1 MNFGSTSYRL
11 LRYEKAKAKLN
22 EFYVSDES
30 RKSNKLGQTSST
42 ELLYSTVRVLSEFAE
57 LYCNDGECGEL
68 YNDLTFVANFYENFV
83 VGETAEEDYFLLLVG
98 VIANILSD
106 NFGNAKSL
114 IDRIN
119 RDKIDNDIACL
130 LFEYTAIGL
139 GKTYETLYM
148 PEYFRDKYFHHLID
162 EIKYD
167 SESTYLTE
175 LQRFAKDL
183 LLNWDSESAF
193 CGLMLCAVHKKY
205 MENSAARIIP
215 AASDSLLKD
224 WKSYFSQ
231 PNAIRILWQAQRL
244 LVEHEVLRGK
254 SATIQL
260 PTGVGKTKSIE
271 LIISAAF
278 LLRNVNLAIVV
289 APLRALCNEIEKDL
303 QKSLKNIVDITVL
316 SDVFDDELINF
327 ESRQVIVV
335 TPEKLSFLMRHN
347 SEIVNKCGL
356 VIFDEAHMFDD
367 QSRGPTYEFL
377 IMRIK
382 EILSSNVQ
390 KVFIS
395 AIMPNAEELNDWLTT
410 DGSVVTDKYI
420 KRTEKSVAFF
430 SQATNQ
436 LLFYQ
441 QNELIESKDA
451 MVYIPQV
458 CPRTPEVRE
467 DYVKGPNK
475 GKPKYIFPD
484 LSKGIDVALYL
495 ACKLSNNENCSAIYV
510 SKPQQI
516 FTLSKNIVKLKK
528 KKYNLLDNLYFNS
541 NCVANKKILN
551 LAQMHYGGSSEFV
564 QMIEMGFFPHFGDLE
579 NGLRLS
585 IEYEIRNHNIQ
596 CVICTSTLAEGVNLP
611 IRYLFLSTLQDA
623 YGQMISTRKFQNLI
637 GRTARSGVYT
647 EGSLI
652 CTDKKYF
659 DERKRNFEQWGD
671 AVKLFDASKSEH
683 CNSAILQILENLPLP
698 YTGKSLIGI
707 WLLKEFLKSY
717 TSSAA
722 YDINS
727 WVEEVYLSHVNNY
740 VKALSK
746 KDIKLSI
753 YEVIS
758 ARLNQIKHVVN
769 FIEVL
774 ILEECAHENE
784 DNDEEK
790 RVVSLAE
797 NTLAYKMSDEKNR
810 EVLVELFRVVWQ
822 KASQISHEKRKIYAK
837 AMSELDVLNIID
849 NFLKNHSEMY
859 DSSVFCEEEWIKN
872 LIIIADEC
880 FGLNHKFNKLGS
892 QERLTILQA
901 WVNGETYQYIMNAT
915 NLKLDGIMKVCNKMS
930 YSFNLLLSS
939 ILELIPQYR
948 TDDKTD
954 EVWGAFISDIQLF
967 QKRVRYG
974 LKKASD
980 IAAYEF
986 GYADRIIAKD
996 IGSIIDAQQNMTK
1009 EEDYKDIIKVRSK
1022 EIKERLDL
1030 YPNYFR
1036 EVVQL

>member
-1 MNFGSTSYRL
+1 MNFGDISYRL

-42 ELLYSTVRVLSEFAE
+42 ELLYSTVRVLSEFSE
-57 LYCNDGECGEL
+57 LYCNGDECGEL

-98 VIANILSD
+98 AIANILSD

-130 LFEYTAIGL
+130 LFEYVANGL

-148 PEYFRDKYFHHLID
+148 SEYLRDEYFYNLID
-162 EIKYD
+162 EIND
-167 SESTYLTE
+167 NSESTYFKK
-175 LQRFAKDL
+175 LQGLAKDL
-183 LLNWDSESAF
+183 LLNGDSESAF

-205 MENSAARIIP
+205 LENSAARIIP
-215 AASDSLLKD
+215 VASGSLLKD
-224 WKSYFSQ
+224 WESYFSQ
-231 PNAIRILWQAQRL
+231 QNAIRILWQAQRL
-244 LVEHEVLRGK
+244 LIEHEVLKGK

-303 QKSLKNIVDITVL
+303 KKSLKHIVEITVL
-316 SDVFDDELINF
+316 SDVLDDEQINF
-327 ESRQVIVV
+327 ENRQVIVV

-347 SEIVNKCGL
+347 IDLVKKCGL

-377 IMRIK
+377 IMRVK
-382 EILSSNVQ
+382 EILSSEVQ

-395 AIMPNAEELNDWLTT
+395 AIMPNAEELNDWLTN
-410 DGSVVTDKYI
+410 DGSIVTDKDI

-458 CPRTPEVRE
+458 CPRTPEVKE
-467 DYVKGPNK
+467 YYKSGKNK
-475 GKPKYIFPD
+475 GKLKYIFPD

-510 SKPQQI
+510 NKPQQI
-516 FTLSKNIVKLKK
+516 FTLSKNIVKLKNK
-528 KKYNLLDNLYFNS
+528 KCGLLDNIYNNS

-551 LAQMHYGGSSEFV
+551 LAQMHYGENSEFV
-564 QMIEMGFFPHFGDLE
+564 QMIDIGFFPHFGDLE

-585 IEYEIRNHNIQ
+585 IEHEIRNHNIQ

-623 YGQMISTRKFQNLI
+623 YGQMIPTRKFQNLI

-659 DERKRNFEQWGD
+659 DERRRNSEQWDD
-671 AVKLFDASKSEH
+671 AVRLFDASKSEH
-683 CNSAILQILENLPLP
+683 CNSAILQILENLPIP
-698 YTGKSLIGI
+698 YTGKRLIGI
-707 WLLKEFLKSY
+707 WLLKEFLNSYKS
-717 TSSAA
+717 SVA

-727 WVEEVYLSHVNNY
+727 WVEEVYSSHVNNY
-740 VKALSK
+740 VKAISK

-774 ILEECAHENE
+774 ILEECAREDE

-790 RVVSLAE
+790 RVISLAE
-797 NTLAYKMSDEKNR
+797 NTLAYKMADEKNR
-810 EVLVELFRVVWQ
+810 DVVVELFKAVWQ
-822 KASQISHEKRKIYAK
+822 KTSQISNEKRKIYAK

-849 NFLKNHSEMY
+849 NYLKNHSTMY
-859 DSSVFCEEEWIKN
+859 DSSVFCEDKWIED
-872 LIIIADEC
+872 LINIAEEC
-880 FGLNHKFNKLGS
+880 FDLNHKFNKLGF

-915 NLKLDGIMKVCNKMS
+915 NLKLDGIIRICNKMS

-939 ILELIPQYR
+939 ILELLPQYR

-954 EVWGAFISDIQLF
+954 EEWEAFISDIQLF

-996 IGSIIDAQQNMTK
+996 IGDIIDVQQTMIK
-1009 EEDYKDIIKVRSK
+1009 VDDYRVIIKAYGK
-1022 EIKERLDL
+1022 EIKVILDQ

-1036 EVVQL
+1036 DVVQL